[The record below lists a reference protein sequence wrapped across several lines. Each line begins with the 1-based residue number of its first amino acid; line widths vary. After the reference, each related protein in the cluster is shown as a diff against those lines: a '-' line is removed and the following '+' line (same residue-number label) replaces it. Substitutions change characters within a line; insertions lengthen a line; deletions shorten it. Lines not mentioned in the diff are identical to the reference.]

1 MDKRKEIMK
10 YRFADPQKAYDICC
24 ELLEQGRQSGNDFE
38 VAYAY
43 LYMGD
48 TLFSMGKCDEALA
61 RMAHA
66 EYVQKQ
72 NSFDHLLMKT
82 YNITGIIY
90 SNMGDALL
98 ALDYYHAALQLAKK
112 YHNDTLAAMIYNNTG
127 SLFTNIGDTAEAVKY
142 FKKAYECK
150 EKKEKDDS
158 DLSFN
163 DFLLY
168 MNICDGYINQKQ
180 YDRAKKF
187 LDDIVKTVNG
197 KKQSEFEQMMI
208 VHKYA
213 IIYFHLK
220 DHEKAF
226 EMCEKAVRF
235 RGWNRQDVEIFN
247 DYINLA
253 GIMADT
259 GHTEPAKKLLDD
271 MDEIAQQT
279 DIDNQKLKI
288 CSIRIRIYEKTGEME
303 KRKEQLQRYYRI
315 RKQRNVERNRIIV
328 SAINNR
334 CRLEEEKKKNRFL
347 KEDNRKL
354 IRESEIDELTGI
366 YNRLAF
372 QRRYDKLYRYA
383 LKKHDTYCVG
393 IFDIDHFKTYNDS
406 YGHLQGDA
414 CLKRV
419 AQILRE
425 TSDGSFCV
433 ARYGGDEFVFMAY
446 GVDEAEVREFSDRL
460 VGNIRQEN
468 IPFEAGENSD
478 HVTISVGAILLDTT
492 EDVELTTLLKKADQ
506 VLYEVKQEGKD
517 GYKIRGEI

>member
-61 RMAHA
+61 RMAQA

-72 NSFDHLLMKT
+72 NGFDHLLMKT
-82 YNITGIIY
+82 YNITGVIY

-112 YHNDTLAAMIYNNTG
+112 YHNDTLTAMIYSNTG
-127 SLFTNIGDTAEAVKY
+127 SLFTDIGDTAEAAKY
-142 FKKAYECK
+142 YKQAYEYS
-150 EKKEKDDS
+150 EKKEKDDG
-158 DLSFN
+158 DLNFN
-163 DFLLY
+163 NFLFY

-180 YDRAKKF
+180 YDEAKEF
-187 LDDIVKTVNG
+187 LDDISKIVDIKE
-197 KKQSEFEQMMI
+197 QSELEQMMI

-213 IIYFHLK
+213 MIYYRLK
-220 DHEKAF
+220 DYEKAF
-226 EMCEKAVRF
+226 EMCEKAVRL
-235 RGWNRQDVEIFN
+235 RGWNRQDVEIFD
-247 DYINLA
+247 DYIDLA

-288 CSIRIRIYEKTGEME
+288 CSIRVRIYEKTGEVD
-303 KRKEQLQRYYRI
+303 KLNEQLQKYYRI
-315 RKQRNVERNRIIV
+315 RKRRNTERNRIIV

-334 CRLEEEKKKNRFL
+334 CRLEDERKKNRFL
-347 KEDNRKL
+347 HADNRKL

-372 QRRYDKLYRYA
+372 RRRYDKLYHYA
-383 LKKHDTYCVG
+383 LKKQYTYCVG
-393 IFDIDHFKTYNDS
+393 IFDIDNFKTYNDS

-419 AQILRE
+419 ARILRA

-446 GVDEAEVREFSDRL
+446 GVDEEKVRDFSSRL
-460 VGNIRQEN
+460 VENIRQEN
-468 IPFEAGENSD
+468 IPFEAGEDSD

-492 EDVELTTLLKKADQ
+492 EGMELTTLLRKADQ
-506 VLYEVKQEGKD
+506 ALYEVKQEGKD
-517 GYKIRGEI
+517 GYKIKN